1 MRSVIILTLFCAAM
15 CALKPGE
22 KMLDSHDEIEET
34 EDGQKI
40 KFHYEKKDIGND
52 QIQISVS
59 SDVLDTAED
68 MAEAMA
74 DIPAKV
80 FAKKYY
86 PKQMDLFC
94 CSCVNIYKECLNAPT
109 CLYLFRIRT

>member
-1 MRSVIILTLFCAAM
+1 MRVFVIAAILCVVSSKNLRANTV
-15 CALKPGE
+15 LKPGE

-40 KFHYEKKDIGND
+40 KFHYEKKDLGND
-52 QIQISVS
+52 QVSISVS

-80 FAKKYY
+80 QSYLLVSTFLLHA
-86 PKQMDLFC
+86 
-94 CSCVNIYKECLNAPT
+94 S
-109 CLYLFRIRT
+109 LFRT